1 MKRSCTILALALG
14 AAAAACGPPERDPIA
29 IDRTAPPGSFVF
41 PYVDP
46 AVPGAPSSFTGTTG
60 DITGAPSFVY
70 PLDGAMHPINIGQI
84 TLQWKRGATS
94 SQVFRI
100 TLARA
105 DGTLYQFYVPCEVDD
120 CQFSPPPAAWLTLAF
135 QNRDGVLAATIDG
148 TDGQGGPVYTSPPIA
163 VRFSPDAVAGGLY
176 YWTGGSTGGTTYRL
190 PFGASKATPFIVPN
204 SGTNP
209 YPCGGCHS
217 VSRDGKVISFS
228 AARDGDSSMGVL
240 VAAPTD
246 APTQPMVPTDADS
259 GAGIPSRFTALNAN
273 GSRVLLTNY
282 GQIFVFDAYTGAPAD
297 VGDPNSLLPRGK
309 QVTHPEWSPSGTRV
323 AFTMYTGIVYDS
335 TGAVTHTI
343 ADTRPSDG
351 EIVTMRFDPLTGHL
365 GDLRVI
371 VPMNATDKLFHFY
384 PSWSPDERWL
394 IFASGPLG
402 VSAYAAPDARLRLA
416 AADVEGQVCPGPTCY
431 ELANAS
437 QGADLSSTWP
447 KISPIALEH
456 ESVLF
461 VTFSSKMDY
470 GSILLNAGANGANRA
485 QLWMSA
491 IDLRGMA
498 PGGDPSLPPV
508 WLPFQ
513 DVTQANHLPFWT
525 AIVACT
531 NNGISYAGCG
541 DTEICVSGQ
550 CVPTVP

>member
-1 MKRSCTILALALG
+1 VRSLAHILPVLAV
-14 AAAAACGPPERDPIA
+14 AAACGPPTRDPIA
-29 IDRTAPPGSFVF
+29 LDRSHPSSTFNF

-46 AVPGAPSSFTGTTG
+46 RVPTAPTAFGGGPGDASGAPR
-60 DITGAPSFVY
+60 IVY
-70 PLDGAMHPINIGQI
+70 PLDGAMHAINIGQI
-84 TLQWKRGATS
+84 TLQWSQGAAT
-94 SQVFRI
+94 SQVFRV

-105 DGTLYQFYVPCEVDD
+105 DGTRYELYVPCDVAN
-120 CQFSPPPAAWLTLAF
+120 CQFSPPAMAWLTIGF
-135 QNRDGVLAATIDG
+135 ENMDGALTTTVEG
-148 TDGQGGPVYTSPPIA
+148 TDGQGGPVYTSPPIT
-163 VRFSPDAVAGGLY
+163 VRFSPDWVTGGLY
-176 YWTGGSTGGTTYRL
+176 YWTGGTAGGTTYRL
-190 PFGASKATPFIVPN
+190 PFGADQATPFIVPN

-209 YPCGGCHS
+209 MSCGGCHS

-228 AARDGDSSMGVL
+228 AAPNGDTSLAVL
-240 VAAPTD
+240 IAEPTD
-246 APTQPMVPTDADS
+246 DPTRPLVNADA
-259 GAGIPSRFTALNAN
+259 AGDGVPSRFTALNAT
-273 GSRVLLTNY
+273 GSQVLLTTF
-282 GQIFVFDAYTGAPAD
+282 GQIAVLDTATGAAVD
-297 VGDPNSLLPRGK
+297 VGDPNGLLPKGK
-309 QVTHPEWSPSGTRV
+309 LVTHPEWSPSGTRV
-323 AFTMYTGIVYDS
+323 AFTMYTGIIYS
-335 TGAVTHTI
+335 ATGAVTRTI

-351 EIVTMRFDPLTGHL
+351 EIITMRFDPATGQL
-365 GDLRVI
+365 VDPKVI
-371 VPMNATDKLFHFY
+371 VPMNASDHLFHFY

-416 AADVEGQVCPGPTCY
+416 AADTEGQVCPGPTCF

-437 QGADLSSTWP
+437 QGTDLASSWP

-456 ESVLF
+456 DSVLF

-470 GSILLNAGANGANRA
+470 GSILQNTGPGGANRA

-491 IDLRGMA
+491 LDLRGA
-498 PGGDPSLPPV
+498 NAGTDPSLPPV

-531 NNGISYAGCG
+531 DNGISYARCG
-541 DTEICVSGQ
+541 DTELCVSGQ